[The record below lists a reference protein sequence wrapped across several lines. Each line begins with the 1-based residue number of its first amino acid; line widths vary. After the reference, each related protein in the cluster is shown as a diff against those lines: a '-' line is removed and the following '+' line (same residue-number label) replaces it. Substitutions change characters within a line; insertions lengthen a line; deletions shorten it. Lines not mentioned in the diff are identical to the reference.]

1 MKEFSMK
8 DLGDTKTIIR
18 WEITYGLLVE
28 TLKIDQ
34 KIYIKDLLES
44 EEISSYKNWL
54 KTIP

>member
-1 MKEFSMK
+1 MK